1 MADAPGP
8 DSAGKKSGGMKA
20 GEHLDEWRRMA
31 ASEVKGQDLADLVW
45 TSPDGLRIRP
55 LYTALDLEGLE
66 HTDTLPGLFPFLRG
80 PRATMYANR
89 PWTLRQYAGF
99 STAEES
105 NAFYKA
111 NLAAGQQGLSVA
123 FDLATHRGYDS
134 DHPRVSGD
142 VGKAGVAIDSVE
154 DMKILFEGIPLEKV
168 TVSMT
173 MNGAVI
179 PVLASFIV
187 AGEEQGV
194 PRKKLAGTIQN
205 DILKEFMVRN
215 TYIYPPT
222 PSMRLVADIIEYT
235 AKEMPKFNSIS
246 ISGYHMQEAGAT
258 TVQELAFT
266 IADGLDYV
274 RAALSKGMDIDEFA
288 GRLSF
293 FWCIGMNFY
302 LEVAKMRAGRRIWAE
317 RLQEEFAPKDPKS
330 LMLRT
335 HCQTSGA
342 SLTEQD
348 PMNNIIRTTIEAM
361 AAVFGG
367 TQSLHTNGYDEAVS
381 LPTDTAARVARN
393 TQLILQEESGIP
405 AVVDPWGGSYFMES
419 LTEDVYRAAN
429 ALIDEVEA
437 MGGMTKA
444 IEVGMPKLRIEEAAT
459 RRQARVDSGE
469 DVIVGVNKYRLEKQ
483 SQLEVRDIDNTAV
496 RESQIRRLQQIRKTR
511 DAAAVERALATIS
524 ELAKNGKGNLLA
536 AAVDAARVRAT
547 VGEISDAMEK
557 AYGRHR
563 AEVQSVSGV
572 YRAMYRDA
580 DAFNRVSRDVE
591 QFGREQGRRP
601 RMLVVKLGQD
611 GHDRGMKVIATSFA
625 DLGFDIDI
633 GPLFQ
638 TPAEAAQQAIDND
651 VHAIGV
657 SSQAAGH
664 KTLVPELVKALRD
677 AGAPDIAVI
686 VGGIIPPQDYE
697 FLRNEGVAAIFG
709 PGTPVPVAAAE
720 VLEVLRARAAA
731 A

>member
-1 MADAPGP
+1 MSP
-8 DSAGKKSGGMKA
+8 KA
-20 GEHLDEWRRMA
+20 A
-31 ASEVKGQDLADLVW
+31 TADLKTWRTLAEKELRGKNVDELV
-45 TSPDGLRIRP
+45 TETPDGLRLKA
-55 LYTALDLEGLE
+55 LYTAEDLEGLE
-66 HTDTLPGLFPFLRG
+66 HADTTPGAFPFLRG

-105 NAFYKA
+105 NAFYRA

-134 DHPRVSGD
+134 DHPRVTGD

-154 DMKILFEGIPLEKV
+154 DMKILFDEIPLDQV

-173 MNGAVI
+173 MNGAVLPI
-179 PVLASFIV
+179 LACFIV
-187 AGEEQGV
+187 AGEEQNV
-194 PRKKLAGTIQN
+194 AQEKLAGTIQN

-215 TYIYPPT
+215 TYIYPPE
-222 PSMRLVADIIEYT
+222 PSMRLVADIIEFT
-235 AKEMPKFNSIS
+235 AKQMPKFNSIS

-274 RAALSKGMDIDEFA
+274 RAALSKGLDIDKFA

-302 LEVAKMRAGRRIWAE
+302 LEIAKMRAARRIWAE
-317 RLQEEFAPKDPKS
+317 RIQQEFAPKDARS
-330 LMLRT
+330 MMLRT

-348 PMNNIIRTTIEAM
+348 PMNNVIRTTVEAM

-381 LPTDTAARVARN
+381 LPTDAAARVARN

-405 AVVDPWGGSYFMES
+405 AVIDPWGGSYFMES
-419 LTEDVYRAAN
+419 LTESVYRAAN
-429 ALIDEVEA
+429 ELIDEIEGL
-437 MGGMTKA
+437 GGMTKA
-444 IEVGMPKLRIEEAAT
+444 ITAGIPKLRIEEAAT
-459 RRQARVDSGE
+459 RRQARVDRGE
-469 DVIVGVNKYRLEKQ
+469 DVIVGVNKYRLAEEGE
-483 SQLEVRDIDNTAV
+483 LEVRDIDNTAV
-496 RESQIRRLQQIRKTR
+496 REAQLERLASIRASR
-511 DAAAVERALATIS
+511 DSARVEKCLSHLT
-524 ELAKNGKGNLLA
+524 ELAESGKGNLLE
-536 AAVDAARVRAT
+536 AAVDAARARAT
-547 VGEISDAMEK
+547 VGEISFALEK
-557 AYGRHR
+557 VYTRYR
-563 AEVQSVSGV
+563 ADVKAVSGV
-572 YRAMYRDA
+572 YSAAYQGDSEFDEVA
-580 DAFNRVSRDVE
+580 QDVAAFGTE
-591 QFGREQGRRP
+591 EGRRP

-625 DLGFDIDI
+625 DLGFDVDV

-638 TPAEAAQQAIDND
+638 TPEEAARMAIEND
-651 VHAIGV
+651 VHCIGV

-664 KTLVPELVKALRD
+664 KTLVPELVRHLKGQ
-677 AGAPDIAVI
+677 GAEHIAVV
-686 VGGIIPPQDYE
+686 VGGIIPPRDYD
-697 FLRNEGVAAIFG
+697 FLREAGVAGIFG
-709 PGTPVPVAAAE
+709 PGTAIPKAARE
-720 VLEVLRARAAA
+720 VLQVLRARRA
-731 A
+731 